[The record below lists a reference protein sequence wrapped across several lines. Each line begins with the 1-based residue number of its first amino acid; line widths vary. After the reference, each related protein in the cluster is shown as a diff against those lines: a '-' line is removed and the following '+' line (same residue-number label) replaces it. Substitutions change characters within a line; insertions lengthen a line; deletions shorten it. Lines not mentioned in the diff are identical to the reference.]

1 MDLKITRLS
10 KVIAVLLVGL
20 YFLAYFLPQTV
31 EYVALI
37 PGRTL
42 PYVWNLFTAGL
53 LTTNPIKL
61 GLEVIAVLLLT
72 RLVEPV
78 YGSKEFLKFLFVV
91 DFSVSLCVLAGVY
104 IIFAI
109 GQDTGDILYI
119 KFTGFHGIL
128 AGLVVAVKQVMP
140 EHEAKLFGFV
150 KFTFKYL
157 PLLFLTVTV
166 GAAVAFK
173 QLSDIPFLVLG
184 TYNAWLYLRF
194 FQQQPDSQHWGDSS
208 DDFKFSGFFPAFLA
222 PVIDPFGYVFA
233 TIFRLRHPPAETKAP
248 FAKAA
253 QYTLALPA
261 DNADANRR
269 RERGAKALEERL
281 GMKKTAGEGE
291 DMEAGAAP
299 STARGTVT
307 TVTGYLCTV
316 LFA

>member
-1 MDLKITRLS
+1 MAFNITRLS
-10 KVIAVLLVGL
+10 KVIAVLLVAL
-20 YFLAYFLPQTV
+20 YFVAYFFPQTV
-31 EYVALI
+31 DYVALI

-42 PYVWNLFTAGL
+42 PYVWNLLTAGF

-61 GLEVIAVLLLT
+61 GLEVLAVLLLT

-109 GQDTGDILYI
+109 GQDTGDILYT
-119 KFTGFHGIL
+119 KFTGFHGMV
-128 AGLVVAVKQVMP
+128 AGMVVAVKQVMP

-166 GAAVAFK
+166 GAAAALQQF
-173 QLSDIPFLVLG
+173 SEIPFLLLG
-184 TYNAWLYLRF
+184 TYNAWVYLRF
-194 FQQQPDSQHWGDSS
+194 FQQQPDSQHRGDSS
-208 DDFKFSGFFPAFLA
+208 DDFKFSGFFPSFLA

-233 TIFRLRHPPAETKAP
+233 TVFRLRHPPAETKAP

-281 GMKKTAGEGE
+281 GMRKAAGDGE
-291 DMEAGAAP
+291 DVESAAASSTPNTVVIPTTAAAG
-299 STARGTVT
+299 SS
-307 TVTGYLCTV
+307 
-316 LFA
+316 

>member
-1 MDLKITRLS
+1 MDFKITRLS
-10 KVIAVLLVGL
+10 KVIAVLLVVL
-20 YFLAYFLPQTV
+20 YFVAYVFPQTV
-31 EYVALI
+31 DYIALI

-42 PYVWNLFTAGL
+42 PYVWNLFTAGF

-104 IIFAI
+104 IIFAM
-109 GQDTGDILYI
+109 GKDTGDILYT

-128 AGLVVAVKQVMP
+128 AGMVVAVKQVMP

-157 PLLFLTVTV
+157 PVLFLAVTI
-166 GAAVAFK
+166 GLAAALK
-173 QLSDIPFLVLG
+173 QFSEIPFLLLG

-208 DDFKFSGFFPAFLA
+208 DDFKFSGFFPGFLA
-222 PVIDPFGYVFA
+222 PVIDPIGYVLSF
-233 TIFRLRHPPAETKAP
+233 IFRLRHPPAETKAP

-281 GMKKTAGEGE
+281 GMKKAAGEGE
-291 DMEAGAAP
+291 DVESAATSAP
-299 STARGTVT
+299 SNTVVIPT
-307 TVTGYLCTV
+307 S
-316 LFA
+316 APSSS